1 MQEVAKNPS
10 QSGHRVHPRGRSV
23 VGRDVVPSP
32 YSKWLSDA
40 LERIHSPSSFHHN
53 DSDSAAL
60 RTYVGSAS
68 ENRSIQ
74 AATFKLRP
82 HTDRADPELFT
93 SHISICSIS
102 FFGTLSEPVIFS
114 TGDITKT
121 RVCPSNECRATE
133 SLKPRYTTYCSAPQL

>member
-10 QSGHRVHPRGRSV
+10 QSGHRVHPRGRSD

-53 DSDSAAL
+53 NSDSAAL

-68 ENRSIQ
+68 ENSSIQ
-74 AATFKLRP
+74 AARLSCVPTLTVQTRNCLP
-82 HTDRADPELFT
+82 
-93 SHISICSIS
+93 HISAYAAYRSLGHSQNQSYSALEI
-102 FFGTLSEPVIFS
+102 
-114 TGDITKT
+114 
-121 RVCPSNECRATE
+121 
-133 SLKPRYTTYCSAPQL
+133 SLKHGYVPLMSAARRNR